1 MKIAILSPWTVKP
14 TSIGGTERF
23 VIDLAESFINANN
36 EVDVYMLSGDSYI
49 KNKVNYISMNLFKDI
64 NEVDEYFLK
73 SQFNQFNDEQSFENL
88 AKKIEDKI
96 SFDTYDLIQ
105 LNSQLFLKVAEEKT
119 RIFTIHTNPFEYKLD
134 WGEISFEIMLKLMYK
149 ESTME
154 KTYFVTPSKYYANL
168 YKDLS
173 NTNIYFIPHAIDVS
187 RITSDNDRNQILDK
201 MNIEQNKKIILLP
214 SRLEPIQKQPML
226 FMKAFALL
234 DDNIKSNYK
243 VICTGKDKQY
253 EQYMDD
259 ILNLKSH
266 SEEINYKDN
275 MLITNSDSYYLNTN
289 YKYEIDNNM
298 EDDKI
303 KISGIYDD
311 KYLKMDKD
319 SRIEYKMNVLTIYG
333 HQESS
338 VNLLS
343 QVIKDLKNNII
354 RNYDFGYFDLKI
366 TANENT
372 INKLM
377 DNLRK
382 LYNFD
387 YKKENNI
394 YEVYNLEY
402 KISDD
407 TGSMC
412 KYNASNDK
420 LDCGSYT
427 NRCYTKKTNYGD
439 KEYINISCDDNYT
452 TE

>member
-96 SFDTYDLIQ
+96 SFDKYDLIQ
-105 LNSQLFLKVAEEKT
+105 LNSQLFLKVAEEKA

-134 WGEISFEIMLKLMYK
+134 WWEISFEIMLKLMYK

-187 RITSDNDRNQILDK
+187 RITSYNDRNQILDK

-253 EQYMDD
+253 EQFMDD
-259 ILNLKSH
+259 ILNFC
-266 SEEINYKDN
+266 
-275 MLITNSDSYYLNTN
+275 
-289 YKYEIDNNM
+289 
-298 EDDKI
+298 
-303 KISGIYDD
+303 
-311 KYLKMDKD
+311 
-319 SRIEYKMNVLTIYG
+319 
-333 HQESS
+333 Q
-338 VNLLS
+338 
-343 QVIKDLKNNII
+343 KNNIDI
-354 RNYDFGYFDLKI
+354 LIDRFDKMSYGYKVADIVMLPSKSESFGYSALEALSLGI
-366 TANENT
+366 VT
-372 INKLM
+372 IL
-377 DNLRK
+377 
-382 LYNFD
+382 
-387 YKKENNI
+387 NNI
-394 YEVYNLEY
+394 PTYKEIVDGAKNYYLFDNSVESLNEVLKEVLIKKIDRVNQTEDWKNRYSTKLFCIRYSNL
-402 KISDD
+402 
-407 TGSMC
+407 
-412 KYNASNDK
+412 
-420 LDCGSYT
+420 
-427 NRCYTKKTNYGD
+427 
-439 KEYINISCDDNYT
+439 INIKK
-452 TE
+452 

>member
-14 TSIGGTERF
+14 TSVGGTERF

-88 AKKIEDKI
+88 AKKIENKI
-96 SFDTYDLIQ
+96 SFDKYDLIQ

-149 ESTME
+149 ESMME

-253 EQYMDD
+253 EQFMDD
-259 ILNLKSH
+259 ILNFC
-266 SEEINYKDN
+266 
-275 MLITNSDSYYLNTN
+275 
-289 YKYEIDNNM
+289 
-298 EDDKI
+298 
-303 KISGIYDD
+303 
-311 KYLKMDKD
+311 
-319 SRIEYKMNVLTIYG
+319 
-333 HQESS
+333 Q
-338 VNLLS
+338 
-343 QVIKDLKNNII
+343 KNNIDI
-354 RNYDFGYFDLKI
+354 LIDRFDKMSDGYKVADIVMLPSKSESFGYSALEALSLGI
-366 TANENT
+366 VT
-372 INKLM
+372 IL
-377 DNLRK
+377 
-382 LYNFD
+382 
-387 YKKENNI
+387 NNI
-394 YEVYNLEY
+394 PTYKEIVDGAKNYYLFDNSVESLNEVLKEVLIKKIDRVNQTENWKNRYSTKLFCTRYSNL
-402 KISDD
+402 
-407 TGSMC
+407 
-412 KYNASNDK
+412 
-420 LDCGSYT
+420 
-427 NRCYTKKTNYGD
+427 
-439 KEYINISCDDNYT
+439 INIKK
-452 TE
+452 

>member
-96 SFDTYDLIQ
+96 SFDKYDLIQ
-105 LNSQLFLKVAEEKT
+105 LNSQLFLKVAEEKA

-134 WGEISFEIMLKLMYK
+134 WGKISFEIMLKLMYK

-253 EQYMDD
+253 EQFMDD
-259 ILNLKSH
+259 ILNFC
-266 SEEINYKDN
+266 
-275 MLITNSDSYYLNTN
+275 
-289 YKYEIDNNM
+289 
-298 EDDKI
+298 
-303 KISGIYDD
+303 
-311 KYLKMDKD
+311 
-319 SRIEYKMNVLTIYG
+319 
-333 HQESS
+333 Q
-338 VNLLS
+338 
-343 QVIKDLKNNII
+343 KNNIDI
-354 RNYDFGYFDLKI
+354 LIDRFDKMSDGYKVADIVMLPSKSESFGYSALEALSLGI
-366 TANENT
+366 VT
-372 INKLM
+372 IL
-377 DNLRK
+377 
-382 LYNFD
+382 
-387 YKKENNI
+387 NNI
-394 YEVYNLEY
+394 PTYKEIVVGAKNYYLFDNSVESLNEVLKEVLIKKIDRVNQTEDWKNRYSTKLFCTRYSNL
-402 KISDD
+402 
-407 TGSMC
+407 
-412 KYNASNDK
+412 
-420 LDCGSYT
+420 
-427 NRCYTKKTNYGD
+427 
-439 KEYINISCDDNYT
+439 INIKK
-452 TE
+452 

>member
-14 TSIGGTERF
+14 TSVGGTERF

-96 SFDTYDLIQ
+96 SFYKYDLIQ

-253 EQYMDD
+253 EQFMDD
-259 ILNLKSH
+259 ILNFC
-266 SEEINYKDN
+266 
-275 MLITNSDSYYLNTN
+275 
-289 YKYEIDNNM
+289 
-298 EDDKI
+298 
-303 KISGIYDD
+303 
-311 KYLKMDKD
+311 
-319 SRIEYKMNVLTIYG
+319 
-333 HQESS
+333 Q
-338 VNLLS
+338 
-343 QVIKDLKNNII
+343 KNNIDI
-354 RNYDFGYFDLKI
+354 LIDRFDKMSDGYKVADIVMLPSKSESFGYSALEALSLGI
-366 TANENT
+366 VT
-372 INKLM
+372 IL
-377 DNLRK
+377 
-382 LYNFD
+382 
-387 YKKENNI
+387 NNI
-394 YEVYNLEY
+394 PTYKEIVVGAKNYYLFDNSVESLNEVLKEILIKKIDRVNQTEDWKNRYSTKLFCTRYSNL
-402 KISDD
+402 
-407 TGSMC
+407 
-412 KYNASNDK
+412 
-420 LDCGSYT
+420 
-427 NRCYTKKTNYGD
+427 
-439 KEYINISCDDNYT
+439 INIKK
-452 TE
+452 

>member
-88 AKKIEDKI
+88 AKKMEDKI
-96 SFDTYDLIQ
+96 SFDKYDLIQ
-105 LNSQLFLKVAEEKT
+105 LNSQLFLKVAEEKA

-149 ESTME
+149 ESMME

-253 EQYMDD
+253 EQFMDD
-259 ILNLKSH
+259 ILNFC
-266 SEEINYKDN
+266 
-275 MLITNSDSYYLNTN
+275 
-289 YKYEIDNNM
+289 
-298 EDDKI
+298 
-303 KISGIYDD
+303 
-311 KYLKMDKD
+311 
-319 SRIEYKMNVLTIYG
+319 
-333 HQESS
+333 Q
-338 VNLLS
+338 
-343 QVIKDLKNNII
+343 KNNIDI
-354 RNYDFGYFDLKI
+354 LIDRFDKMSDGYKVADIVMLPSKSESFGYSALEALSLGI
-366 TANENT
+366 VT
-372 INKLM
+372 IL
-377 DNLRK
+377 
-382 LYNFD
+382 
-387 YKKENNI
+387 NNI
-394 YEVYNLEY
+394 PTYKEIVDGAKNYYLFDNSVESLNEVLKEVLIKKIDRVNQTEDWKNRYSTKLFCIRYSNL
-402 KISDD
+402 
-407 TGSMC
+407 
-412 KYNASNDK
+412 
-420 LDCGSYT
+420 
-427 NRCYTKKTNYGD
+427 
-439 KEYINISCDDNYT
+439 INIKK
-452 TE
+452 

>member
-96 SFDTYDLIQ
+96 SFDKYDLIQ
-105 LNSQLFLKVAEEKT
+105 LNSQLFLKVAEEKA

-187 RITSDNDRNQILDK
+187 RITSYNDRNQILDK

-253 EQYMDD
+253 EQFMDD
-259 ILNLKSH
+259 ILNFC
-266 SEEINYKDN
+266 
-275 MLITNSDSYYLNTN
+275 
-289 YKYEIDNNM
+289 
-298 EDDKI
+298 
-303 KISGIYDD
+303 
-311 KYLKMDKD
+311 
-319 SRIEYKMNVLTIYG
+319 
-333 HQESS
+333 Q
-338 VNLLS
+338 
-343 QVIKDLKNNII
+343 KNNIDI
-354 RNYDFGYFDLKI
+354 LIDRFDKMSYGYKVADIVMLPSKSESFGYSALEALSLGI
-366 TANENT
+366 VT
-372 INKLM
+372 IL
-377 DNLRK
+377 
-382 LYNFD
+382 
-387 YKKENNI
+387 NNI
-394 YEVYNLEY
+394 PTYKEIVDGAKNYYLFDNSVESLNEVLKEVLIKKIDRVNQTEEWKNRYSTKLFCIRYSNL
-402 KISDD
+402 
-407 TGSMC
+407 
-412 KYNASNDK
+412 
-420 LDCGSYT
+420 
-427 NRCYTKKTNYGD
+427 
-439 KEYINISCDDNYT
+439 INIKK
-452 TE
+452 

>member
-23 VIDLAESFINANN
+23 VIDLAESFINANY

-88 AKKIEDKI
+88 AKKIENKI
-96 SFDTYDLIQ
+96 SFDKYDLIQ

-149 ESTME
+149 ESMME

-253 EQYMDD
+253 EQFMDD
-259 ILNLKSH
+259 ILNFC
-266 SEEINYKDN
+266 
-275 MLITNSDSYYLNTN
+275 
-289 YKYEIDNNM
+289 
-298 EDDKI
+298 
-303 KISGIYDD
+303 
-311 KYLKMDKD
+311 
-319 SRIEYKMNVLTIYG
+319 
-333 HQESS
+333 Q
-338 VNLLS
+338 
-343 QVIKDLKNNII
+343 KNNIDI
-354 RNYDFGYFDLKI
+354 LIDRFDKMSDGYKVADIVMLPSKSESFGYSALEALSLGIVTILNNIPTYKEIVDGAKNYYLFDNSVESLNEVLK
-366 TANENT
+366 EVL
-372 INKLM
+372 INKIDKVNQTADWKNRYSTKLFCTRYS
-377 DNLRK
+377 NL
-382 LYNFD
+382 
-387 YKKENNI
+387 
-394 YEVYNLEY
+394 
-402 KISDD
+402 
-407 TGSMC
+407 
-412 KYNASNDK
+412 
-420 LDCGSYT
+420 
-427 NRCYTKKTNYGD
+427 
-439 KEYINISCDDNYT
+439 INIKK
-452 TE
+452 

>member
-96 SFDTYDLIQ
+96 SFDKYDLIQ
-105 LNSQLFLKVAEEKT
+105 LNSQLFLKVAEEKA

-134 WGEISFEIMLKLMYK
+134 WGKISFEIMLKLMYK

-253 EQYMDD
+253 EQFMDD
-259 ILNLKSH
+259 ILNFC
-266 SEEINYKDN
+266 
-275 MLITNSDSYYLNTN
+275 
-289 YKYEIDNNM
+289 
-298 EDDKI
+298 
-303 KISGIYDD
+303 
-311 KYLKMDKD
+311 
-319 SRIEYKMNVLTIYG
+319 
-333 HQESS
+333 Q
-338 VNLLS
+338 
-343 QVIKDLKNNII
+343 KNNIDI
-354 RNYDFGYFDLKI
+354 LIDRFDKMSDGYKVADIVMLPSKSESFGYSALEALSLGI
-366 TANENT
+366 VT
-372 INKLM
+372 IL
-377 DNLRK
+377 
-382 LYNFD
+382 
-387 YKKENNI
+387 NNI
-394 YEVYNLEY
+394 PTYKEIVDGAKNYYLFDNSVESLNEVLKEVLIKKIDRVNQTEDWKNRYSTKLFCIRYSNL
-402 KISDD
+402 
-407 TGSMC
+407 
-412 KYNASNDK
+412 
-420 LDCGSYT
+420 
-427 NRCYTKKTNYGD
+427 
-439 KEYINISCDDNYT
+439 INIKKQVF
-452 TE
+452 

>member
-14 TSIGGTERF
+14 TSVGGTERF

-96 SFDTYDLIQ
+96 SFYKYDLIQ

-149 ESTME
+149 ESMME
-154 KTYFVTPSKYYANL
+154 KTYFVTTSKYYANL

-253 EQYMDD
+253 EQFMDD
-259 ILNLKSH
+259 ILNFC
-266 SEEINYKDN
+266 
-275 MLITNSDSYYLNTN
+275 
-289 YKYEIDNNM
+289 
-298 EDDKI
+298 
-303 KISGIYDD
+303 
-311 KYLKMDKD
+311 
-319 SRIEYKMNVLTIYG
+319 
-333 HQESS
+333 Q
-338 VNLLS
+338 
-343 QVIKDLKNNII
+343 KNNIDI
-354 RNYDFGYFDLKI
+354 LIDRFDKMSDGYKVADIVMLPSKSESFGYSALEALSLGI
-366 TANENT
+366 VT
-372 INKLM
+372 IL
-377 DNLRK
+377 
-382 LYNFD
+382 
-387 YKKENNI
+387 NNI
-394 YEVYNLEY
+394 PTYKEIVDGAKNYYLFDNSVESLNEVLKEVLIKKIDRVNQTENWKNRYSTKLFCTRYSNL
-402 KISDD
+402 
-407 TGSMC
+407 
-412 KYNASNDK
+412 
-420 LDCGSYT
+420 
-427 NRCYTKKTNYGD
+427 
-439 KEYINISCDDNYT
+439 INIKK
-452 TE
+452 

>member
-96 SFDTYDLIQ
+96 SFDKYDLIQ
-105 LNSQLFLKVAEEKT
+105 LNSQLFLKVAEEKA

-253 EQYMDD
+253 EQFVND
-259 ILNLKSH
+259 ILNFC
-266 SEEINYKDN
+266 
-275 MLITNSDSYYLNTN
+275 
-289 YKYEIDNNM
+289 
-298 EDDKI
+298 
-303 KISGIYDD
+303 
-311 KYLKMDKD
+311 
-319 SRIEYKMNVLTIYG
+319 
-333 HQESS
+333 Q
-338 VNLLS
+338 
-343 QVIKDLKNNII
+343 KNNIDI
-354 RNYDFGYFDLKI
+354 LIDRFDKMSDGYKVADIVMLPSKSESFGYSALEALSLGIVTILNNIPTYKEIVDGAKNYYLFDNSVESLNEVLK
-366 TANENT
+366 EVL
-372 INKLM
+372 INKIDRVSQIEDWKNRYSTKLFCTRYS
-377 DNLRK
+377 NL
-382 LYNFD
+382 
-387 YKKENNI
+387 
-394 YEVYNLEY
+394 
-402 KISDD
+402 
-407 TGSMC
+407 
-412 KYNASNDK
+412 
-420 LDCGSYT
+420 
-427 NRCYTKKTNYGD
+427 
-439 KEYINISCDDNYT
+439 INIKK
-452 TE
+452 

>member
-23 VIDLAESFINANN
+23 VIDLAESFINANY

-73 SQFNQFNDEQSFENL
+73 SQFNQFNDEQCFENL
-88 AKKIEDKI
+88 AKKIENKI
-96 SFDTYDLIQ
+96 SFDKYDLIQ

-149 ESTME
+149 ESMME

-253 EQYMDD
+253 EQFMDD
-259 ILNLKSH
+259 ILNFC
-266 SEEINYKDN
+266 
-275 MLITNSDSYYLNTN
+275 
-289 YKYEIDNNM
+289 
-298 EDDKI
+298 
-303 KISGIYDD
+303 
-311 KYLKMDKD
+311 
-319 SRIEYKMNVLTIYG
+319 
-333 HQESS
+333 Q
-338 VNLLS
+338 
-343 QVIKDLKNNII
+343 KNNIDI
-354 RNYDFGYFDLKI
+354 LIDRFDKMSDGYKVADIVMLPSKSESFGYSALEALSLGIVTILNNIPTYKEIVDGAKNYYLFDNSVESLNEVLK
-366 TANENT
+366 EVL
-372 INKLM
+372 INKIDRVNQTADWKNRYSTKLFCTRYS
-377 DNLRK
+377 NL
-382 LYNFD
+382 
-387 YKKENNI
+387 
-394 YEVYNLEY
+394 
-402 KISDD
+402 
-407 TGSMC
+407 
-412 KYNASNDK
+412 
-420 LDCGSYT
+420 
-427 NRCYTKKTNYGD
+427 
-439 KEYINISCDDNYT
+439 INIKK
-452 TE
+452 

>member
-173 NTNIYFIPHAIDVS
+173 NTNIYFIPHVIDVS

-259 ILNLKSH
+259 ILNFC
-266 SEEINYKDN
+266 
-275 MLITNSDSYYLNTN
+275 
-289 YKYEIDNNM
+289 
-298 EDDKI
+298 
-303 KISGIYDD
+303 
-311 KYLKMDKD
+311 
-319 SRIEYKMNVLTIYG
+319 
-333 HQESS
+333 Q
-338 VNLLS
+338 
-343 QVIKDLKNNII
+343 KNNIDI
-354 RNYDFGYFDLKI
+354 LIDRFDKMSDGYKVADIVMLPSKSESFGYSALEALSLGI
-366 TANENT
+366 VT
-372 INKLM
+372 IL
-377 DNLRK
+377 
-382 LYNFD
+382 
-387 YKKENNI
+387 NNI
-394 YEVYNLEY
+394 PTYKEIVDGAKNYYLFDNSVESLNEVLKEVLIKKIDRVNQTEDWKNRYSTKLFCIRYSNL
-402 KISDD
+402 
-407 TGSMC
+407 
-412 KYNASNDK
+412 
-420 LDCGSYT
+420 
-427 NRCYTKKTNYGD
+427 
-439 KEYINISCDDNYT
+439 INIKK
-452 TE
+452 

>member
-14 TSIGGTERF
+14 TSVGGTERF

-88 AKKIEDKI
+88 AKKIENKI
-96 SFDTYDLIQ
+96 SFYKYDLIQ

-149 ESTME
+149 ESMME

-253 EQYMDD
+253 EQFMDD
-259 ILNLKSH
+259 ILNFC
-266 SEEINYKDN
+266 
-275 MLITNSDSYYLNTN
+275 
-289 YKYEIDNNM
+289 
-298 EDDKI
+298 
-303 KISGIYDD
+303 
-311 KYLKMDKD
+311 
-319 SRIEYKMNVLTIYG
+319 
-333 HQESS
+333 Q
-338 VNLLS
+338 
-343 QVIKDLKNNII
+343 KNNIDI
-354 RNYDFGYFDLKI
+354 LIDRFDKMSDGYKVADIVMLPSKSESFGYSALEALSLGI
-366 TANENT
+366 VT
-372 INKLM
+372 IL
-377 DNLRK
+377 
-382 LYNFD
+382 
-387 YKKENNI
+387 NNI
-394 YEVYNLEY
+394 PTYKEIVDGAKNYYLFDNSVESLNEVLKEVLIKKIDRVNQTENWKNRYSTKLFCTRYSNL
-402 KISDD
+402 
-407 TGSMC
+407 
-412 KYNASNDK
+412 
-420 LDCGSYT
+420 
-427 NRCYTKKTNYGD
+427 
-439 KEYINISCDDNYT
+439 INIKK
-452 TE
+452 

>member
-1 MKIAILSPWTVKP
+1 MKIAIVNPWSISNK
-14 TSIGGTERF
+14 SIGGTERF

-96 SFDTYDLIQ
+96 SFDKYDLIQ
-105 LNSQLFLKVAEEKT
+105 LNSQLFLKVAEEKA

-226 FMKAFALL
+226 FMKASALL

-253 EQYMDD
+253 EQFMDD
-259 ILNLKSH
+259 ILNFC
-266 SEEINYKDN
+266 
-275 MLITNSDSYYLNTN
+275 
-289 YKYEIDNNM
+289 
-298 EDDKI
+298 
-303 KISGIYDD
+303 
-311 KYLKMDKD
+311 
-319 SRIEYKMNVLTIYG
+319 
-333 HQESS
+333 Q
-338 VNLLS
+338 
-343 QVIKDLKNNII
+343 KNNIDI
-354 RNYDFGYFDLKI
+354 LIDRFDKMSYGYKVADIVMLPSKSESFGYSALEALSLGI
-366 TANENT
+366 VT
-372 INKLM
+372 IL
-377 DNLRK
+377 
-382 LYNFD
+382 
-387 YKKENNI
+387 NNI
-394 YEVYNLEY
+394 PTYKEIVDGAKNYYLFDNSVESLNEVLKEVLIKKIDRVNQTEDWKNRYSTKLFCTRYSNL
-402 KISDD
+402 
-407 TGSMC
+407 
-412 KYNASNDK
+412 
-420 LDCGSYT
+420 
-427 NRCYTKKTNYGD
+427 
-439 KEYINISCDDNYT
+439 INIKK
-452 TE
+452 

>member
-88 AKKIEDKI
+88 AKKIENKI
-96 SFDTYDLIQ
+96 SFDKYDLIQ

-149 ESTME
+149 ESMME

-253 EQYMDD
+253 EQFMDD
-259 ILNLKSH
+259 ILNFC
-266 SEEINYKDN
+266 
-275 MLITNSDSYYLNTN
+275 
-289 YKYEIDNNM
+289 
-298 EDDKI
+298 
-303 KISGIYDD
+303 
-311 KYLKMDKD
+311 
-319 SRIEYKMNVLTIYG
+319 
-333 HQESS
+333 Q
-338 VNLLS
+338 
-343 QVIKDLKNNII
+343 KNNIDI
-354 RNYDFGYFDLKI
+354 LIDRFDKMSDGYKVADIVMLPSKSESFGYSALEALSLGI
-366 TANENT
+366 VT
-372 INKLM
+372 IL
-377 DNLRK
+377 
-382 LYNFD
+382 
-387 YKKENNI
+387 NNI
-394 YEVYNLEY
+394 PTYKEIVDGAKNYYLFDNSVESLNEVLKEVLIKKIDRVNQTEDWKNRYSTKLFCIRYSNL
-402 KISDD
+402 
-407 TGSMC
+407 
-412 KYNASNDK
+412 
-420 LDCGSYT
+420 
-427 NRCYTKKTNYGD
+427 
-439 KEYINISCDDNYT
+439 INIKK
-452 TE
+452 

>member
-96 SFDTYDLIQ
+96 SFDKYDLIQ
-105 LNSQLFLKVAEEKT
+105 LNSQLFLKVAEEKA

-253 EQYMDD
+253 EQFMDD
-259 ILNLKSH
+259 ILNFC
-266 SEEINYKDN
+266 
-275 MLITNSDSYYLNTN
+275 
-289 YKYEIDNNM
+289 
-298 EDDKI
+298 
-303 KISGIYDD
+303 
-311 KYLKMDKD
+311 
-319 SRIEYKMNVLTIYG
+319 
-333 HQESS
+333 Q
-338 VNLLS
+338 
-343 QVIKDLKNNII
+343 KNNIDI
-354 RNYDFGYFDLKI
+354 LIDRFDKMSDGYKVADIVMLPSKSESFGYSALEALSLGI
-366 TANENT
+366 VT
-372 INKLM
+372 IL
-377 DNLRK
+377 
-382 LYNFD
+382 
-387 YKKENNI
+387 NNI
-394 YEVYNLEY
+394 PTYKEIVVGAKNYYLFDNSVESLNEVLKEILIKKIDRVNQTEDWKNRYSTKLFCTRYSNL
-402 KISDD
+402 
-407 TGSMC
+407 
-412 KYNASNDK
+412 
-420 LDCGSYT
+420 
-427 NRCYTKKTNYGD
+427 
-439 KEYINISCDDNYT
+439 INIKK
-452 TE
+452 

>member
-96 SFDTYDLIQ
+96 SFDKYDLIQ
-105 LNSQLFLKVAEEKT
+105 LNSQLFLKVAEEKA

-134 WGEISFEIMLKLMYK
+134 WGKISFEIMLKLMYK

-253 EQYMDD
+253 EQFMDD
-259 ILNLKSH
+259 ILNFC
-266 SEEINYKDN
+266 
-275 MLITNSDSYYLNTN
+275 
-289 YKYEIDNNM
+289 
-298 EDDKI
+298 
-303 KISGIYDD
+303 
-311 KYLKMDKD
+311 
-319 SRIEYKMNVLTIYG
+319 
-333 HQESS
+333 Q
-338 VNLLS
+338 
-343 QVIKDLKNNII
+343 KNNIDI
-354 RNYDFGYFDLKI
+354 LIDRFDKMSDGYKVADIVMLPSKSESFGYSALEALSLGI
-366 TANENT
+366 VT
-372 INKLM
+372 IL
-377 DNLRK
+377 
-382 LYNFD
+382 
-387 YKKENNI
+387 NNI
-394 YEVYNLEY
+394 PTYKEIVDGAKNYYLFDNSVESLNEVLKEVLIKKIEDWKNRYSTKLFCIRYSNL
-402 KISDD
+402 
-407 TGSMC
+407 
-412 KYNASNDK
+412 
-420 LDCGSYT
+420 
-427 NRCYTKKTNYGD
+427 
-439 KEYINISCDDNYT
+439 INIKK
-452 TE
+452 

>member
-96 SFDTYDLIQ
+96 SFDKYDLIQ
-105 LNSQLFLKVAEEKT
+105 LNSQLFLKVAEEKA

-226 FMKAFALL
+226 FMKVFALL

-253 EQYMDD
+253 EQFVND
-259 ILNLKSH
+259 ILNFC
-266 SEEINYKDN
+266 
-275 MLITNSDSYYLNTN
+275 
-289 YKYEIDNNM
+289 
-298 EDDKI
+298 
-303 KISGIYDD
+303 
-311 KYLKMDKD
+311 
-319 SRIEYKMNVLTIYG
+319 
-333 HQESS
+333 Q
-338 VNLLS
+338 
-343 QVIKDLKNNII
+343 KNNIDI
-354 RNYDFGYFDLKI
+354 LIDRFDKMSDGYKVADIVMLPSKSESFGYSALEALSLGIVTILNNIPTYKEIVDGAKNYYLFDNSVESLNEVLK
-366 TANENT
+366 EVL
-372 INKLM
+372 INKIDRVSQTEDWKNRYSTKLFCTRYS
-377 DNLRK
+377 NL
-382 LYNFD
+382 
-387 YKKENNI
+387 
-394 YEVYNLEY
+394 
-402 KISDD
+402 
-407 TGSMC
+407 
-412 KYNASNDK
+412 
-420 LDCGSYT
+420 
-427 NRCYTKKTNYGD
+427 
-439 KEYINISCDDNYT
+439 INIKK
-452 TE
+452 

>member
-88 AKKIEDKI
+88 AKNIENKI
-96 SFDTYDLIQ
+96 SFDKYDLIQ

-134 WGEISFEIMLKLMYK
+134 WGGISFEIMLKLIYK
-149 ESTME
+149 ESMME

-173 NTNIYFIPHAIDVS
+173 STNIYFIPHAIDVS

-234 DDNIKSNYK
+234 DNNIKSNYK

-253 EQYMDD
+253 EQFMDD
-259 ILNLKSH
+259 ILNFC
-266 SEEINYKDN
+266 
-275 MLITNSDSYYLNTN
+275 
-289 YKYEIDNNM
+289 
-298 EDDKI
+298 
-303 KISGIYDD
+303 
-311 KYLKMDKD
+311 
-319 SRIEYKMNVLTIYG
+319 
-333 HQESS
+333 Q
-338 VNLLS
+338 
-343 QVIKDLKNNII
+343 KNNIDI
-354 RNYDFGYFDLKI
+354 LIDRFDKMSDGYKVADIVMLPSKSESFGYSALEALSLGIVTILNNIPTYKEIVDGAKNYYLFDNSVESLNEVLK
-366 TANENT
+366 EVL
-372 INKLM
+372 INKIDRVNQTEDWKNRYSTKLFCTRYS
-377 DNLRK
+377 NL
-382 LYNFD
+382 
-387 YKKENNI
+387 
-394 YEVYNLEY
+394 
-402 KISDD
+402 
-407 TGSMC
+407 
-412 KYNASNDK
+412 
-420 LDCGSYT
+420 
-427 NRCYTKKTNYGD
+427 
-439 KEYINISCDDNYT
+439 INIKK
-452 TE
+452 

>member
-96 SFDTYDLIQ
+96 SFDKYDLIQ
-105 LNSQLFLKVAEEKT
+105 LNSQLFLKVAEEKA

-149 ESTME
+149 ESTMK

-253 EQYMDD
+253 EQFVND
-259 ILNLKSH
+259 ILNFC
-266 SEEINYKDN
+266 
-275 MLITNSDSYYLNTN
+275 
-289 YKYEIDNNM
+289 
-298 EDDKI
+298 
-303 KISGIYDD
+303 
-311 KYLKMDKD
+311 
-319 SRIEYKMNVLTIYG
+319 
-333 HQESS
+333 Q
-338 VNLLS
+338 
-343 QVIKDLKNNII
+343 KNNIDI
-354 RNYDFGYFDLKI
+354 LIDRFDKMSDGYKVADIVMLPSKSESFGYSALEALSLGIVTILNNIPTYKEIVDGAKNYYLFDNSVESLNEVLK
-366 TANENT
+366 EVL
-372 INKLM
+372 INKIDRVSQTEDWKNRYSTKLFCTRYS
-377 DNLRK
+377 NL
-382 LYNFD
+382 
-387 YKKENNI
+387 
-394 YEVYNLEY
+394 
-402 KISDD
+402 
-407 TGSMC
+407 
-412 KYNASNDK
+412 
-420 LDCGSYT
+420 
-427 NRCYTKKTNYGD
+427 
-439 KEYINISCDDNYT
+439 INIKK
-452 TE
+452 

>member
-96 SFDTYDLIQ
+96 SFDKYDLIQ
-105 LNSQLFLKVAEEKT
+105 LNSQLFLKVAEEKA

-234 DDNIKSNYK
+234 DDNIKRNYK

-253 EQYMDD
+253 EQFMDD
-259 ILNLKSH
+259 ILNFC
-266 SEEINYKDN
+266 
-275 MLITNSDSYYLNTN
+275 
-289 YKYEIDNNM
+289 
-298 EDDKI
+298 
-303 KISGIYDD
+303 
-311 KYLKMDKD
+311 
-319 SRIEYKMNVLTIYG
+319 
-333 HQESS
+333 Q
-338 VNLLS
+338 
-343 QVIKDLKNNII
+343 KNNIDI
-354 RNYDFGYFDLKI
+354 LIDRFDKMSDGYKVADIVMLPSKSESFGYSALEALSLGI
-366 TANENT
+366 VT
-372 INKLM
+372 IL
-377 DNLRK
+377 
-382 LYNFD
+382 
-387 YKKENNI
+387 NNI
-394 YEVYNLEY
+394 PTYKEIVDGAKNYYLFDNSVESLNEVLKEVLIKKIDRVNQTEDWKNRYSTKLFCIRYSNL
-402 KISDD
+402 
-407 TGSMC
+407 
-412 KYNASNDK
+412 
-420 LDCGSYT
+420 
-427 NRCYTKKTNYGD
+427 
-439 KEYINISCDDNYT
+439 INIKK
-452 TE
+452 

>member
-23 VIDLAESFINANN
+23 VIDLAESLINANN

-96 SFDTYDLIQ
+96 SFDKYDLIQ
-105 LNSQLFLKVAEEKT
+105 LNSQLFLKVAEEKA

-134 WGEISFEIMLKLMYK
+134 WGGISFEIMLKLMYK

-253 EQYMDD
+253 EQFMDD
-259 ILNLKSH
+259 ILNFC
-266 SEEINYKDN
+266 
-275 MLITNSDSYYLNTN
+275 
-289 YKYEIDNNM
+289 
-298 EDDKI
+298 
-303 KISGIYDD
+303 
-311 KYLKMDKD
+311 
-319 SRIEYKMNVLTIYG
+319 
-333 HQESS
+333 Q
-338 VNLLS
+338 
-343 QVIKDLKNNII
+343 KNNIDI
-354 RNYDFGYFDLKI
+354 LIDRFDKMSDGYKVADIVMLPSKSESFGYSALEALSLGI
-366 TANENT
+366 VT
-372 INKLM
+372 IL
-377 DNLRK
+377 
-382 LYNFD
+382 
-387 YKKENNI
+387 NNI
-394 YEVYNLEY
+394 PTYKEIVDGAKNYYLFDNSVESLNEVLKEVLIKKIDRVNQTEDWKNRYSTKLFCTRYSNL
-402 KISDD
+402 
-407 TGSMC
+407 
-412 KYNASNDK
+412 
-420 LDCGSYT
+420 
-427 NRCYTKKTNYGD
+427 
-439 KEYINISCDDNYT
+439 INIKK
-452 TE
+452 

>member
-96 SFDTYDLIQ
+96 SFDKYDLIQ
-105 LNSQLFLKVAEEKT
+105 LNSQLFLKVAEEKA

-253 EQYMDD
+253 EQFMDD
-259 ILNLKSH
+259 ILNFC
-266 SEEINYKDN
+266 
-275 MLITNSDSYYLNTN
+275 
-289 YKYEIDNNM
+289 
-298 EDDKI
+298 
-303 KISGIYDD
+303 
-311 KYLKMDKD
+311 
-319 SRIEYKMNVLTIYG
+319 
-333 HQESS
+333 Q
-338 VNLLS
+338 
-343 QVIKDLKNNII
+343 KNNIDI
-354 RNYDFGYFDLKI
+354 LIDRFDKMSDGYKVADIVMLPSKSESFGYSALEALSLGI
-366 TANENT
+366 VT
-372 INKLM
+372 IL
-377 DNLRK
+377 
-382 LYNFD
+382 
-387 YKKENNI
+387 NNI
-394 YEVYNLEY
+394 PTYKEIVVGAKNYYLFDNSVESLNEVLKEVLIKKIDRVNQTEDWKNRYSTKLFCTRYSNL
-402 KISDD
+402 
-407 TGSMC
+407 
-412 KYNASNDK
+412 
-420 LDCGSYT
+420 
-427 NRCYTKKTNYGD
+427 
-439 KEYINISCDDNYT
+439 INIKK
-452 TE
+452 

>member
-96 SFDTYDLIQ
+96 SFDKYDLIQ
-105 LNSQLFLKVAEEKT
+105 LNSQLFLKVAEEKA

-187 RITSDNDRNQILDK
+187 RITSYNDRNQILDK

-253 EQYMDD
+253 EQFMND
-259 ILNLKSH
+259 ILNFC
-266 SEEINYKDN
+266 
-275 MLITNSDSYYLNTN
+275 
-289 YKYEIDNNM
+289 
-298 EDDKI
+298 
-303 KISGIYDD
+303 
-311 KYLKMDKD
+311 
-319 SRIEYKMNVLTIYG
+319 
-333 HQESS
+333 Q
-338 VNLLS
+338 
-343 QVIKDLKNNII
+343 KNNIDI
-354 RNYDFGYFDLKI
+354 LIDRFDKMSYGYKVADIVMLPSKSESFGYSALEALSLGI
-366 TANENT
+366 VT
-372 INKLM
+372 IL
-377 DNLRK
+377 
-382 LYNFD
+382 
-387 YKKENNI
+387 NNI
-394 YEVYNLEY
+394 PTYKEIVDGAKNYYLFDNSVESLNEVLKEVLIKKIDRVNQTEDWKNRYSTKLFCIRYSNL
-402 KISDD
+402 
-407 TGSMC
+407 
-412 KYNASNDK
+412 
-420 LDCGSYT
+420 
-427 NRCYTKKTNYGD
+427 
-439 KEYINISCDDNYT
+439 INIKK
-452 TE
+452 

>member
-88 AKKIEDKI
+88 AKKIENKI
-96 SFDTYDLIQ
+96 SFDKYDLIQ

-134 WGEISFEIMLKLMYK
+134 WGKISFEIMLRLMYK
-149 ESTME
+149 ESMME

-173 NTNIYFIPHAIDVS
+173 NTNIYFIPHAIDAS

-253 EQYMDD
+253 EQFMDD
-259 ILNLKSH
+259 ILNFC
-266 SEEINYKDN
+266 
-275 MLITNSDSYYLNTN
+275 
-289 YKYEIDNNM
+289 
-298 EDDKI
+298 
-303 KISGIYDD
+303 
-311 KYLKMDKD
+311 
-319 SRIEYKMNVLTIYG
+319 
-333 HQESS
+333 Q
-338 VNLLS
+338 
-343 QVIKDLKNNII
+343 KNNIDI
-354 RNYDFGYFDLKI
+354 LIDRFDKMSDGYKVADIVMLPSKSESFGYSALEALSLGIVTILNNIPTYKEIVDGAKNYYLFDNSVESLNEVLK
-366 TANENT
+366 EVL
-372 INKLM
+372 INKIDRVNQTEDWKNRYSTKLFCTRYS
-377 DNLRK
+377 NL
-382 LYNFD
+382 
-387 YKKENNI
+387 
-394 YEVYNLEY
+394 
-402 KISDD
+402 
-407 TGSMC
+407 
-412 KYNASNDK
+412 
-420 LDCGSYT
+420 
-427 NRCYTKKTNYGD
+427 
-439 KEYINISCDDNYT
+439 INIKK
-452 TE
+452 

>member
-23 VIDLAESFINANN
+23 VIDLAESFINSNN

-96 SFDTYDLIQ
+96 SFDKYDLIQ
-105 LNSQLFLKVAEEKT
+105 LNSQLFLKVAEEKA

-253 EQYMDD
+253 EQFMDD
-259 ILNLKSH
+259 ILNFC
-266 SEEINYKDN
+266 
-275 MLITNSDSYYLNTN
+275 
-289 YKYEIDNNM
+289 
-298 EDDKI
+298 
-303 KISGIYDD
+303 
-311 KYLKMDKD
+311 
-319 SRIEYKMNVLTIYG
+319 
-333 HQESS
+333 Q
-338 VNLLS
+338 
-343 QVIKDLKNNII
+343 KNNIDI
-354 RNYDFGYFDLKI
+354 LIDRFDKMSDGYKVADIVMLPSKSESFGYSALEALSLGI
-366 TANENT
+366 VT
-372 INKLM
+372 IL
-377 DNLRK
+377 
-382 LYNFD
+382 
-387 YKKENNI
+387 NNI
-394 YEVYNLEY
+394 PTYKEIVDGAKNYYLFDNSVESLNEVLKEVLIKKIDRVNQTEDWKNRYSTKLFCTRYSNL
-402 KISDD
+402 
-407 TGSMC
+407 
-412 KYNASNDK
+412 
-420 LDCGSYT
+420 
-427 NRCYTKKTNYGD
+427 
-439 KEYINISCDDNYT
+439 INIKK
-452 TE
+452 

>member
-96 SFDTYDLIQ
+96 SFDKYDLIQ
-105 LNSQLFLKVAEEKT
+105 LNSQLFLKVAEEKA

-154 KTYFVTPSKYYANL
+154 KTYVVTPSKYYANL

-253 EQYMDD
+253 EQFVND
-259 ILNLKSH
+259 ILNFC
-266 SEEINYKDN
+266 
-275 MLITNSDSYYLNTN
+275 
-289 YKYEIDNNM
+289 
-298 EDDKI
+298 
-303 KISGIYDD
+303 
-311 KYLKMDKD
+311 
-319 SRIEYKMNVLTIYG
+319 
-333 HQESS
+333 Q
-338 VNLLS
+338 
-343 QVIKDLKNNII
+343 KNNIDI
-354 RNYDFGYFDLKI
+354 LIDRFDKMSDGYKVADIVMLPSKSESFGYSALEALSLGIVTILNNIPTYKEIVDGAKNYYLFDNSVESLNEVLK
-366 TANENT
+366 EVL
-372 INKLM
+372 INKIDRVSQIEDWKNRYSTKLFCTRYS
-377 DNLRK
+377 NL
-382 LYNFD
+382 
-387 YKKENNI
+387 
-394 YEVYNLEY
+394 
-402 KISDD
+402 
-407 TGSMC
+407 
-412 KYNASNDK
+412 
-420 LDCGSYT
+420 
-427 NRCYTKKTNYGD
+427 
-439 KEYINISCDDNYT
+439 INIKK
-452 TE
+452 

>member
-88 AKKIEDKI
+88 AKKIENKI
-96 SFDTYDLIQ
+96 SFDKYDLIQ

-134 WGEISFEIMLKLMYK
+134 WGGISFEIMLRIMYK
-149 ESTME
+149 ESMME

-253 EQYMDD
+253 EQFMGD
-259 ILNLKSH
+259 ILNFC
-266 SEEINYKDN
+266 
-275 MLITNSDSYYLNTN
+275 
-289 YKYEIDNNM
+289 
-298 EDDKI
+298 
-303 KISGIYDD
+303 
-311 KYLKMDKD
+311 
-319 SRIEYKMNVLTIYG
+319 
-333 HQESS
+333 Q
-338 VNLLS
+338 
-343 QVIKDLKNNII
+343 KNNIDI
-354 RNYDFGYFDLKI
+354 LIDRFDKMSDGYKVADIVMLPSKSESFGYSALEALSLGI
-366 TANENT
+366 VT
-372 INKLM
+372 IL
-377 DNLRK
+377 
-382 LYNFD
+382 
-387 YKKENNI
+387 NNI
-394 YEVYNLEY
+394 PTYKEIVDGAKKYYLFDNSVESLNEVLKEVLIKKIDRVNQTENWKNRYSTKLFCTRYSNL
-402 KISDD
+402 
-407 TGSMC
+407 
-412 KYNASNDK
+412 
-420 LDCGSYT
+420 
-427 NRCYTKKTNYGD
+427 
-439 KEYINISCDDNYT
+439 INIKK
-452 TE
+452 

>member
-14 TSIGGTERF
+14 TSVGGTERF

-96 SFDTYDLIQ
+96 SFYKYDLIQ
-105 LNSQLFLKVAEEKT
+105 LNSQLFLKVAEEET

-149 ESTME
+149 ESMME

-253 EQYMDD
+253 EQFMDD
-259 ILNLKSH
+259 ILNFC
-266 SEEINYKDN
+266 
-275 MLITNSDSYYLNTN
+275 
-289 YKYEIDNNM
+289 
-298 EDDKI
+298 
-303 KISGIYDD
+303 
-311 KYLKMDKD
+311 
-319 SRIEYKMNVLTIYG
+319 
-333 HQESS
+333 Q
-338 VNLLS
+338 
-343 QVIKDLKNNII
+343 KNNIDI
-354 RNYDFGYFDLKI
+354 LIDRFDKMSDGYKVADIVMLPSKSESFGYSALEALSLGI
-366 TANENT
+366 VT
-372 INKLM
+372 IL
-377 DNLRK
+377 
-382 LYNFD
+382 
-387 YKKENNI
+387 NNI
-394 YEVYNLEY
+394 PTYKEIVDGAKNYYLFDNSVESLNEVLKEVLIKKIDRVNQTENWKNRYSTKLFCTRYSNL
-402 KISDD
+402 
-407 TGSMC
+407 
-412 KYNASNDK
+412 
-420 LDCGSYT
+420 
-427 NRCYTKKTNYGD
+427 
-439 KEYINISCDDNYT
+439 INIKK
-452 TE
+452 

>member
-173 NTNIYFIPHAIDVS
+173 NTNIYFIPHTIDVF

-259 ILNLKSH
+259 ILNFC
-266 SEEINYKDN
+266 
-275 MLITNSDSYYLNTN
+275 
-289 YKYEIDNNM
+289 
-298 EDDKI
+298 
-303 KISGIYDD
+303 
-311 KYLKMDKD
+311 
-319 SRIEYKMNVLTIYG
+319 
-333 HQESS
+333 Q
-338 VNLLS
+338 
-343 QVIKDLKNNII
+343 KNNIDI
-354 RNYDFGYFDLKI
+354 LIDRFDKMSDGYKVADIVMLPSKSESFGYSALEALSLGI
-366 TANENT
+366 VT
-372 INKLM
+372 IL
-377 DNLRK
+377 
-382 LYNFD
+382 
-387 YKKENNI
+387 NNI
-394 YEVYNLEY
+394 PTYKEIVVGAKNYYLFDNSVESLNEVLKEILIKKIDRVNQTEDWKNRYSTKLFCIRYSNL
-402 KISDD
+402 
-407 TGSMC
+407 
-412 KYNASNDK
+412 
-420 LDCGSYT
+420 
-427 NRCYTKKTNYGD
+427 
-439 KEYINISCDDNYT
+439 INIKK
-452 TE
+452 

>member
-96 SFDTYDLIQ
+96 SFDKYDLIQ
-105 LNSQLFLKVAEEKT
+105 LNSQLFLKVAEEKA

-134 WGEISFEIMLKLMYK
+134 WGEISFGIMLKLMYK

-154 KTYFVTPSKYYANL
+154 KTYFATPSKYYANL

-173 NTNIYFIPHAIDVS
+173 NTNIYFIPHTIDVS

-253 EQYMDD
+253 EQFMDD
-259 ILNLKSH
+259 ILNFC
-266 SEEINYKDN
+266 
-275 MLITNSDSYYLNTN
+275 
-289 YKYEIDNNM
+289 
-298 EDDKI
+298 
-303 KISGIYDD
+303 
-311 KYLKMDKD
+311 
-319 SRIEYKMNVLTIYG
+319 
-333 HQESS
+333 Q
-338 VNLLS
+338 
-343 QVIKDLKNNII
+343 KNNIDI
-354 RNYDFGYFDLKI
+354 LIDRFDKMSDGYKVADIVMLPSKSESFGYSALEALSLGI
-366 TANENT
+366 VT
-372 INKLM
+372 IL
-377 DNLRK
+377 
-382 LYNFD
+382 
-387 YKKENNI
+387 NNI
-394 YEVYNLEY
+394 PTYKEIVVGAKNYYLFDNSVESLNEVLKEILIKKIDRVNQTEDWKNRYSTKLFCTRYSNL
-402 KISDD
+402 
-407 TGSMC
+407 
-412 KYNASNDK
+412 
-420 LDCGSYT
+420 
-427 NRCYTKKTNYGD
+427 
-439 KEYINISCDDNYT
+439 INIKK
-452 TE
+452 